1 MKWLLSVGGWILG
14 GILVGAGMVACGMA
28 GDSED
33 VDLSSLPELSSL
45 QGSPFDRFI
54 LDDEGLTKISR
65 SQPFM
70 GSEGTTSACQH
81 DGAHVHFLETGADYT
96 VNIIAPA
103 HGIVSYVNPCRKN
116 GDHDK
121 VDLWLSVAKQDGEQV
136 DLEYSI
142 EPMAGYL
149 CSGGIDG
156 TDNGFF
162 DDFISVEEG
171 QEVEAGTVIARFYR
185 KSTPNDDSAHIH
197 YSLRVADAAACPD
210 VFSSALKT
218 TLFAFFDSANLPAE
232 CRTSVFTVDS
242 AFCVNPDSS
251 ENPF

>member
-1 MKWLLSVGGWILG
+1 ML
-14 GILVGAGMVACGMA
+14 ACGMT
-28 GDSED
+28 GDSVE
-33 VDLSSLPELSSL
+33 VDLSSLPELASL

-54 LDDEGLTKISR
+54 VDDEGLAKISR

-70 GSEGTTSACQH
+70 GSSGTSSACQH
-81 DGAHVHFLETGADYT
+81 NGAHVHFLEDGTDYT

-121 VDLWLSVAKQDGEQV
+121 VDIWVAVAKDDGQQV

-149 CSGGIDG
+149 CSGGVEG
-156 TDNGFF
+156 ADNGFF
-162 DDFISVEEG
+162 SDYLSVEEG
-171 QEVEAGTVIARFYR
+171 QEVEAGDVIARFYR
-185 KSTPNDDSAHIH
+185 KSTPMDDSAHIH
-197 YSLRVADAAACPD
+197 YALQISDSVACPD

-218 TLFAFFDSANLPAE
+218 SLFALFESANLPTDCQGFSFSEA
-232 CRTSVFTVDS
+232 S